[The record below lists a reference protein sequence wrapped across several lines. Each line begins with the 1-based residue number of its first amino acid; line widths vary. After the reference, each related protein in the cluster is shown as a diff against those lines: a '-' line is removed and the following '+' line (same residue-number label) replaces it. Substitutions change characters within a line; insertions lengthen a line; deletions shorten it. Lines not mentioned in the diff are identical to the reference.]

1 MTMPSATKI
10 LRDEEFVQLD
20 TLQEEGKELA
30 RKGKLYTNLV
40 AEGAELLKGEAE
52 KIFAEL
58 KSLANNVENL
68 LKDSL
73 IAMVFYY
80 FLITGFCDGSS
91 FFFVS

>member
-1 MTMPSATKI
+1 MLKKIKNLIVKIESEDTYQLVTMTMPSAVKI

-40 AEGAELLKGEAE
+40 AEGAELLKIEAE

-58 KSLANNVENL
+58 KN
-68 LKDSL
+68 
-73 IAMVFYY
+73 I
-80 FLITGFCDGSS
+80 
-91 FFFVS
+91 